1 MPPTKTAL
9 SVQLGIHGKK
19 TEPLDLK
26 KNVLAYIR
34 STYSDREADESADDC
49 EMVNALRTE
58 IAGLSTAGNASAR
71 EALIKCASR
80 KHACRAAGR
89 GCPGCLLSCTGREEP
104 TDLLPARRLAGPGVL
119 AAVPRSA
126 WVCRKLACMHAP
138 PIFPRAG
145 TSAA

>member
-26 KNVLAYIR
+26 KPLLTYIR
-34 STYSDREADESADDC
+34 STYSDREADDSADDC

-71 EALIKCASR
+71 EALIKCEGQPR
-80 KHACRAAGR
+80 GR
-89 GCPGCLLSCTGREEP
+89 RH
-104 TDLLPARRLAGPGVL
+104 ARRAGGGCTSYLTPCQRRRGDADLAPVAACDLAGSMEGRMD
-119 AAVPRSA
+119 RSA
-126 WVCRKLACMHAP
+126 
-138 PIFPRAG
+138 
-145 TSAA
+145 